1 MKPKKSKVEIV
12 LIVASIIVSL
22 SVIGSFITG
31 LGWLG
36 DKLVSVINAG
46 ETVESQ
52 EARFDLKGFEA
63 LNLR

>member
-1 MKPKKSKVEIV
+1 MKSKKSKVEIT
-12 LIVASIIVSL
+12 LIVASILIAL
-22 SVIGSFITG
+22 SVIGSFIAG

-46 ETVESQ
+46 EPTEGQ
-52 EARFDLKGFEA
+52 EAHFDLKGYEA